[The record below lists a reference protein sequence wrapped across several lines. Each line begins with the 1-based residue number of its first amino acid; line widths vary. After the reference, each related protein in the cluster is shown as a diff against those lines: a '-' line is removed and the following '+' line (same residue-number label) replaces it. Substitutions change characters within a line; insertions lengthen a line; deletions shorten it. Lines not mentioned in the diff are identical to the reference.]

1 MTDRAAK
8 IPPQAI
14 EAEQAVLGAM
24 LLSKDAVDAAIE
36 IVGENNFYKAA
47 HRKIFRAMV
56 DMFDRNEPAD
66 IVTVADELSRR
77 GQLEE
82 VGGRAYL
89 AELTE
94 ATPGIANVQHHAKIV
109 LDKSTLQRLIYAAS
123 AILSR
128 AYEPNHNVDD
138 LLDLAEQ
145 EIFAIKEEK
154 LKGAFT
160 PIGEILTETFHLIE
174 NLSKREGF
182 ITGLPS
188 GFDDLDRLT
197 SGFQKSDLIVI
208 ASRPSVGK
216 TAFSMNIAEYAAVE
230 KKQPVMIFSL
240 EMSKEQLA
248 QRLLCSRARVS
259 SHHMR
264 NGRLTDDQWRDLSYA
279 AGPLSES
286 PIYIDDSP
294 SLTMLE
300 MRAKARRLK
309 AHHDIALI
317 IVDYLQLIKGPPNVE
332 NRQQEISYI
341 SRSLK
346 ALARELKVPVIA
358 LSQLSR
364 QVELRGKD
372 ARPQLS
378 DLRESGAIEQDA
390 DVVIFIHR
398 PRNDEG
404 QLGSEAEIII
414 GKQRN
419 GPTGAVNLAFV
430 RDFAR
435 FELLDLYH
443 GYPEK

>member
-1 MTDRAAK
+1 MTDQTAK
-8 IPPQAI
+8 IPPQSI

-24 LLSKDAVDAAIE
+24 LLSKEAVDAAIE
-36 IVGENNFYKAA
+36 IVGESNFYKSA

-94 ATPGIANVQHHAKIV
+94 ATPSIANVQHHAKIV
-109 LDKSTLQRLIYAAS
+109 LDKSTLQRLIEAAS
-123 AILSR
+123 SILSR
-128 AYEPNHNVDD
+128 AYEPNRNVDD
-138 LLDLAEQ
+138 LLDSAEQ

-160 PIGEILTETFHLIE
+160 PIGEILTETFHMIE
-174 NLSKREGF
+174 NLTQREGF
-182 ITGLPS
+182 VTGLPS
-188 GFDDLDRLT
+188 GFDELDKLT

-230 KKQPVMIFSL
+230 KKQPVVVFSL

-264 NGRLTDDQWRDLSYA
+264 NGRLTDEQWRELA
-279 AGPLSES
+279 HAVGPLSES

-294 SLTMLE
+294 SITMLE

-317 IVDYLQLIKGPPNVE
+317 IVDYLQLIKGPQNVE

-419 GPTGAVNLAFV
+419 GPTGIINLAFV
-430 RDFAR
+430 KDFAR

>member
-1 MTDRAAK
+1 MTDQAAK

-36 IVGENNFYKAA
+36 IVGESNFYKTA

-109 LDKSTLQRLIYAAS
+109 LDKSTLQRLIEAAS

-128 AYEPNHNVDD
+128 AYEPNRNVDD
-138 LLDLAEQ
+138 LLDSAEQ

-154 LKGAFT
+154 LRGAFT
-160 PIGEILTETFHLIE
+160 PIGEILTETFRLIE

-230 KKQPVMIFSL
+230 KKQPVVIFSL

-294 SLTMLE
+294 SITMLE

-317 IVDYLQLIKGPPNVE
+317 IVDYLQLIKGPQNVE

-430 RDFAR
+430 KDFAR